1 MARKYL
7 TEVEM
12 LKEEMGAWS
21 GAGGLHSKSPG
32 KKAPPYLSPLSGDSV
47 MLGDLTQNNGVGQGK
62 GSSTSSPAPIQS
74 VSPYLIHQAQHLC

>member
-1 MARKYL
+1 MAPKYL

-32 KKAPPYLSPLSGDSV
+32 KKATPYLSPLSGDSV
-47 MLGDLTQNNGVGQGK
+47 MLGDLTQNQGK